1 MPKVLKSTCR
11 KLDVYLHAKKLTSSL
26 TSFFRYCKDIT
37 NLLFWELSECLTIPV
52 KIIVPICSKLP
63 CLSAYKKYTS
73 SLISFLRYCKEIV
86 NRAYSRNLGQRSLLA
101 RKGTFV
107 WKKGSFFDKKSQKIS
122 ILPPPPPAP
131 PPYSIPFLSVLHQ
144 KCFCFFDSQT
154 QYNKGLEYSLA
165 DLLFWVIR
173 ACLATHN

>member
-122 ILPPPPPAP
+122 RKLWHLPAGKKNQ
-131 PPYSIPFLSVLHQ
+131 LHPSRFP
-144 KCFCFFDSQT
+144 KDVV
-154 QYNKGLEYSLA
+154 N
-165 DLLFWVIR
+165 LLFWVLW
-173 ACLATHN
+173 AYLVTHPKW